1 MSHTGGDGSSVGQRI
16 TRAGYR
22 WRSVAENVAAGFTSA
37 QSVFNGWMNSP
48 DHRANILSQ
57 QVHMGVGTATGGD
70 GVMYW
75 TQEFATPA

>member
-1 MSHTGGDGSSVGQRI
+1 MSHTGSDGSDMGQRI

-22 WRSVAENVAAGFTSA
+22 WGSAAENVASGFTSA

-48 DHRANILSQ
+48 GHRDNILSNH
-57 QVHMGVGTATGGD
+57 VHMGVGAATGGD

-75 TQEFATPA
+75 TQKFASPM